1 MRHRGLEPLQFFDL
15 LGRHTSSGGAHIL
28 SRDHGPV
35 RVLELHVVEVR
46 LLGAEAALKLP
57 DLLLEAHAAAAL
69 LDRVFV
75 ERLALLRERH
85 ELVRLRVTRRRC
97 DVSSL
102 CRGPRRATFDA
113 AVVCV
118 SVNADAVFM
127 TVLPKIPSLSG
138 MLT

>member
-1 MRHRGLEPLQFFDL
+1 M
-15 LGRHTSSGGAHIL
+15 
-28 SRDHGPV
+28 
-35 RVLELHVVEVR
+35 RVLELHIIKVR
-46 LLGAEAALKLP
+46 LLGAEGALELA
-57 DLLLEAHAAAAL
+57 DLLLEAHAAASFFDAIFIEGL
-69 LDRVFV
+69 G
-75 ERLALLRERH
+75 LLRERH